1 MTRLLQLVTVLVLTF
16 LLGALIA
23 NGDQEKLES
32 LINRHKGAKMLRHRP
47 WYSGKRDV
55 VSSHNEVGNP
65 LKNST

>member
-1 MTRLLQLVTVLVLTF
+1 MIRLLQLVTVLVLAV

-32 LINRHKGAKMLRHRP
+32 LTNRHKGAKMLRHRP

-55 VSSHNEVGNP
+55 VSSHNEVGKQF
-65 LKNST
+65 KNST